1 MPKLQILNSVH
12 HQFHYF
18 SSSLSSVPYLY
29 QSLQKPLKS
38 YSFCVFLVVR
48 RWLREAITTAS
59 THPLNGKMSIIPTSS
74 EQDQQENEIQQPP
87 PRLTYREKRRIDQAE
102 LRQKFPDRKR
112 RGPTRGLKY
121 ASKRARNPE
130 ENITLTFM
138 DELRRVVGEK
148 ANEFICDCSNWVEEF
163 CPLNALNW
171 AKMDPDAKKSLYDKI
186 LIGGSD
192 ATDALSFQCSILY
205 RHWRFRLK
213 EKYYRGKT
221 KAEARDNRPSTID
234 PIQWDWLVYEYW
246 SSPKQEINE
255 TQIVANQVEG
265 SSEHAEL
272 QQDPIYVRLYDEK
285 TKKMI
290 SLNRH
295 IKKDGSTIWE
305 PNAEKNYEELK
316 RLHETEIA
324 EHGEDTL
331 SVKDAYMKV
340 LKPKSGYVRGL
351 VPGARPPTKVR
362 IQGDDMDRV
371 QLSTQVHTLSA
382 SNEELRASNEQLKA
396 SNEELKAEFS
406 RMNKEAIE
414 RENKLR
420 EDMLKMFEEMRRLNC
435 FWFICTVIK
444 FGLLPQRY
452 SMLLQ
457 CFCNDVGLP
466 QHNCLWKERNAAVVA
481 VVLPQRCCCCCSAA
495 ATLLLLLHCCH
506 NALLL
511 LLHCCHNSAAIVLGA
526 FSTCSSVFTKLDVCI
541 SDM

>member
-1 MPKLQILNSVH
+1 
-12 HQFHYF
+12 
-18 SSSLSSVPYLY
+18 
-29 QSLQKPLKS
+29 
-38 YSFCVFLVVR
+38 
-48 RWLREAITTAS
+48 
-59 THPLNGKMSIIPTSS
+59 MSIIPTSS

-186 LIGGSD
+186 L
-192 ATDALSFQCSILY
+192 
-205 RHWRFRLK
+205 
-213 EKYYRGKT
+213 
-221 KAEARDNRPSTID
+221 
-234 PIQWDWLVYEYW
+234 
-246 SSPKQEINE
+246 INE

-420 EDMLKMFEEMRRLNC
+420 EDMLKMFEEMR
-435 FWFICTVIK
+435 K
-444 FGLLPQRY
+444 
-452 SMLLQ
+452 
-457 CFCNDVGLP
+457 
-466 QHNCLWKERNAAVVA
+466 K
-481 VVLPQRCCCCCSAA
+481 
-495 ATLLLLLHCCH
+495 
-506 NALLL
+506 
-511 LLHCCHNSAAIVLGA
+511 
-526 FSTCSSVFTKLDVCI
+526 
-541 SDM
+541 